1 MYKNAKT
8 YRAKLSPKI
17 NFRCL
22 DENSATLSTSSGKK
36 KSMKR
41 VSATQTGRLTQ
52 VRRLNAAK
60 KRSIRH
66 KYCTRRHGGGT
77 IKQIK
82 KSLTFYFSLE
92 ACAHCACAHIENEQN
107 RTPPSRGDRA
117 SRLFTTVTR
126 ETETGIVWAF
136 HHQISH
142 PINAQW
148 ASKWAWRERSR
159 LIGIERNDL

>member
-1 MYKNAKT
+1 
-8 YRAKLSPKI
+8 
-17 NFRCL
+17 
-22 DENSATLSTSSGKK
+22 
-36 KSMKR
+36 MKR
-41 VSATQTGRLTQ
+41 VSATQTGRLTR

-60 KRSIRH
+60 KQSIRH

-82 KSLTFYFSLE
+82 KKSLTFYFSLE
-92 ACAHCACAHIENEQN
+92 ACAHCACAHVENEQN
-107 RTPPSRGDRA
+107 RTPPSRRDRA
-117 SRLFTTVTR
+117 SQPFATVTHG
-126 ETETGIVWAF
+126 TETGIVWAF
-136 HHQISH
+136 YHQISH